1 MYTHIYILIVGYGW
15 YKSKTRKYG
24 GKEGEKGQK
33 NGAEIVKLLAL
44 NRNTSSQQNGCW
56 SIVYLYDI
64 VDADV
69 MKKNFEKKKV

>member
-1 MYTHIYILIVGYGW
+1 MDGIKLKQKNMGG
-15 YKSKTRKYG
+15 RKG
-24 GKEGEKGQK
+24 RKGKK
-33 NGAEIVKLLAL
+33 NGAECVKLPAL